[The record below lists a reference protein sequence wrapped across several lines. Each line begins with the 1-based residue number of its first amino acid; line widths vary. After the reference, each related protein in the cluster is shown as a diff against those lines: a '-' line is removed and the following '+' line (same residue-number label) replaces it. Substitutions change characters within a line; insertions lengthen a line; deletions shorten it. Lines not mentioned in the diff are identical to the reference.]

1 MHLQLQ
7 QHDTATGMGSK
18 AFCQS
23 AEVIV
28 SPSLVSEK
36 IFSTQKDKTPAQLV
50 LC

>member
-28 SPSLVSEK
+28 SPSVVSEK
-36 IFSTQKDKTPAQLV
+36 STQKDKTPAQLV